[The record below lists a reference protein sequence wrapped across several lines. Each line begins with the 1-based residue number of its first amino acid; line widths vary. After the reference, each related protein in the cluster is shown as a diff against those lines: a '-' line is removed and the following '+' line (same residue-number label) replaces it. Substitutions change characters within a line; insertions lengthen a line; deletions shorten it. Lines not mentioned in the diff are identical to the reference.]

1 MATAA
6 LVVVYV
12 LLCFITGYFGRNRR
26 MGYFGTVLLSLLI
39 TPLLMLM
46 ILVFFGPSS
55 AVEWRDRRKA
65 KRG

>member
-1 MATAA
+1 MAIAA
-6 LVVVYV
+6 IVVAYV

-46 ILVFFGPSS
+46 ILIFFGPSS

-65 KRG
+65 RRG

>member
-6 LVVVYV
+6 LVVAYV

-39 TPLLMLM
+39 TPLAMLIILML
-46 ILVFFGPSS
+46 FGPSS